1 MSKLLLPA
9 AFAALLAACTTQTPS
24 PVTPN
29 PEPPTRPTL
38 VATGLTSPTGVRAM
52 PDGGLLVVELGTGGD
67 AELPMTPA
75 EDDTPQVARMGDT
88 ARVLSVVPETGEK
101 RELVKL
107 PSIAA
112 GPLTVGANRVMSHRG
127 ALYVSVGGWSGEFS
141 ADRPALS
148 GSIARIDGN
157 TATPLATTWDIE
169 ERENPDGG
177 TLETNPFGLAS
188 APDGSF
194 WITDAAANAL
204 LRLEPES
211 GEVSLVTTFPDLAP
225 GVQAVPTGL
234 AFGADGNALVT
245 LYSGFPFPK
254 GASKVVKVTPDGAV
268 SDYVT
273 GLSLVVDVRVSPDGG
288 VYAVQLGEMGAEGP
302 LPESGAILRLTEGRA
317 EVVLDGL
324 NGPSALSFSEA
335 GDAYV
340 TLLGDGPEAGSLV
353 RYDGLSAPGSSA
365 YRPAR

>member
-9 AFAALLAACTTQTPS
+9 AITALLAACTTQTPS

-29 PEPPTRPTL
+29 PAPPAEPTL

-75 EDDTPQVARMGDT
+75 EDGTPQVARMGDT
-88 ARVLSVVPETGEK
+88 AQILSVAPATGEK
-101 RELVKL
+101 TVLVRL

-127 ALYVSVGGWSGEFS
+127 ALYVSVGGWSGEIE
-141 ADRPALS
+141 AERPALS
-148 GSIARIDGN
+148 GSIARIEGG
-157 TATPLATTWDIE
+157 TATPLATTWPIE
-169 ERENPDGG
+169 AAENPDGG
-177 TLETNPFGLAS
+177 AKETNPFGLAA

-194 WITDAAANAL
+194 WITDAAANTL
-204 LRLEPES
+204 LRLEPET
-211 GEVSLVTTFPDLAP
+211 GTVTRIATFPDLEP

-234 AFGADGNALVT
+234 AFGKGGNALVT

-254 GASKVVKVTPDGAV
+254 GASKVVRVTPEGVV

-273 GLSLVVDVRVSPDGG
+273 GLSLVVDVRVAPDGG

-317 EVVLDGL
+317 DVVLDGL
-324 NGPSALSFSEA
+324 NSPSALSFSEA
-335 GDAYV
+335 GDGYV
-340 TLLGDGPEAGSLV
+340 TLLGDGPASGSLV
-353 RYDGLSAPGSSA
+353 RYDGLSSPGSSA
-365 YRPAR
+365 YRPDR